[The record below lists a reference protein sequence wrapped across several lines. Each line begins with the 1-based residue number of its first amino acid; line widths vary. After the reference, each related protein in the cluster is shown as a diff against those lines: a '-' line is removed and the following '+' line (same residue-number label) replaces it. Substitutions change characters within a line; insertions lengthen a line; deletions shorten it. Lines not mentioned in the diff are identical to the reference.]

1 MSPRAIL
8 AWLGPW
14 RVEGILAQRLGVV
27 CGASVL
33 WDVLLVLDGQSTAV
47 SATVLGVAAA
57 IVAYPV
63 LTAWTVRA
71 FLTNAPGRGVRPW
84 AARLLVCARPLVL
97 LTLLGI
103 ALQVPT
109 DVSPGAPVYQD
120 VSPSVICAAR
130 DVLGGHDPYRTPE
143 LQCLHELHVSPVL
156 ATPLRAGPFANLAS
170 YPTPAQELAVARET
184 RDQGY
189 RTAAF
194 PYFGYPPL
202 SFLSMLPVAYAS
214 RGMWALWTLLWAA
227 GLLLGLGRLAGRY
240 WPAVILIFTLQWS
253 SGGVLGMAAAGN
265 AEFFAIGLM
274 ALAFVLMDSPRVSAV
289 LLGLAV
295 ATSQLAW
302 LVVPGYL
309 VWSRWLP
316 LPGRRLCW
324 LCTTVGIAVLPWLVV
339 YPDAASAILRL
350 LTQPSYPFG
359 IGVVALRFL
368 APSLPVIDKSVYL
381 AATAAAEMVALLVG
395 SLYAAWAPLA
405 VVLAPTALWLSWRSE
420 TSYLGLLPV
429 LACAVA
435 LGLDRLHRQAA
446 AARDPGPRPDLR
458 MIARASR
465 PGEMAG

>member
-1 MSPRAIL
+1 MSPRSIL

-14 RVEGILAQRLGVV
+14 RVEGALAQRLGVV
-27 CGASVL
+27 FGASVL

-47 SATVLGVAAA
+47 PATVLGVAAA
-57 IVAYPV
+57 IVAYPI

-71 FLTNAPGRGVRPW
+71 FLTNARSRGVRPW

-97 LTLLGI
+97 LTLVVI
-103 ALQVPT
+103 AIQLPA
-109 DVSPGAPVYQD
+109 DLSPGATVTQD

-130 DVLGGHDPYRTPE
+130 DVLVGHDPYRTPQ
-143 LQCLHELHVSPVL
+143 LRCLHELHISPVIS
-156 ATPLRAGPFANLAS
+156 TPLQAGPFAKLAS
-170 YPTPAQELAVARET
+170 YPSPAQEQAVARDT
-184 RDQGY
+184 QRQGY

-202 SFLSMLPVAYAS
+202 SFLSMLPVAFGS

-227 GLLLGLGRLAGRY
+227 GLLLALGRLAGRY

-253 SGGVLGMAAAGN
+253 RGGVLGMAAGGD
-265 AEFFAIGLM
+265 AEFFAVGLM

-302 LVVPGYL
+302 LVVPGYI

-316 LPGRRLCW
+316 LPGRRMLW
-324 LCTTVGIAVLPWLVV
+324 LGATVGVAVLPWLVV

-359 IGVVALRFL
+359 IGVVDLRLL

-381 AATAAAEMVALLVG
+381 ATTAAAELVALFLG
-395 SLYAAWAPLA
+395 SLSPTWAPVA
-405 VVLAPTALWLSWRSE
+405 VLLGPAALWFSWRSE
-420 TSYLGLLPV
+420 MSYLSLMPV
-429 LACAVA
+429 LACCVA
-435 LGLDRLHRQAA
+435 LGLDRLRRQAA
-446 AARDPGPRPDLR
+446 GARHPGAEPLL
-458 MIARASR
+458 
-465 PGEMAG
+465 

>member
-33 WDVLLVLDGQSTAV
+33 WDVLLVLDGQSAAV
-47 SATVLGVAAA
+47 AATVLGVAAA

-63 LTAWTVRA
+63 LTAWSVRA
-71 FLTNAPGRGVRPW
+71 FLTNAPSRGVRPW

-103 ALQVPT
+103 AVQVPT

-143 LQCLHELHVSPVL
+143 LQCLHELRISPVL
-156 ATPLRAGPFANLAS
+156 ATPLRAGPFAKLAS
-170 YPTPAQELAVARET
+170 YPSSAQELAVARET
-184 RDQGY
+184 QGRGY

-214 RGMWALWTLLWAA
+214 RGMWALWTLLWAV
-227 GLLLGLGRLAGRY
+227 GLLFALGRLAGQY
-240 WPAVILIFTLQWS
+240 WPAVVLIFTLQWGL
-253 SGGVLGMAAAGN
+253 GGVLAMAAEGN
-265 AEFFAIGLM
+265 AEFFAIALM
-274 ALAFVLMDSPRVSAV
+274 ALAFLLMDCPRVSAV

-302 LVVPGYL
+302 LVIPGYL
-309 VWSRWLP
+309 VWCCWLP
-316 LPGRRLCW
+316 QPGRRLRW
-324 LCTTVGIAVLPWLVV
+324 LGVTAGIAVLPWFAV
-339 YPDAASAILRL
+339 YPDAASAIFRL
-350 LTQPSYPFG
+350 LAQPSYPLG
-359 IGVVALRFL
+359 IGVVALHFL

-381 AATAAAEMVALLVG
+381 ATTAAGELVALLLG
-395 SLYAAWAPLA
+395 SLSPIWAPMA
-405 VVLAPTALWLSWRSE
+405 VVLGPAALWLSWRSLP
-420 TSYLGLLPV
+420 SYLGLMPV
-429 LACAVA
+429 LACCVA
-435 LGLDRLHRQAA
+435 LGLDRLQRQPAP
-446 AARDPGPRPDLR
+446 ARSPGPDPRVTAHGP
-458 MIARASR
+458 R